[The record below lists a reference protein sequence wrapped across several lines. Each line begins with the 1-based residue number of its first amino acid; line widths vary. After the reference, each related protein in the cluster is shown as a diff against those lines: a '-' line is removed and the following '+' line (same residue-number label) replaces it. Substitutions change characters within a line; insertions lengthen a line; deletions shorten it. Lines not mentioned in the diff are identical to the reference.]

1 MIKEREVMDA
11 LPRSGFVRDYVDY
24 AMSCTDSNNSY
35 HLAAALT
42 AITQTTPLSYAVP
55 FASPIHSNLYTMI
68 VGDSSKSRK
77 TTAMNILQNIMR
89 EALPGSIGEMPGS
102 QEGLNEQLRSQQRQ
116 LVLYTEFGEF
126 LSKAE
131 QGYMMPLKTSLT
143 SLWDCTPIGRS
154 LANSRRGAVTDPRLS
169 LFCGIATSLLER
181 HTDQADWTGGFIAR
195 FLTFHAEPERAFNA
209 MPIPNSTLR
218 ASLVNQ
224 LAAMSD
230 PTVVPGVCK
239 WLDSA
244 GKQMWDDWM
253 NDLKPLQKS
262 ASPRAQA
269 ACSRV
274 SSMVCKIALLLC
286 WDSGIARMGGQFHI
300 GLEEL
305 ESSLKIGNLHVKS
318 VLELGEMVTGNKD
331 MRDRAGN
338 ATPWTD
344 VLRSELTAL
353 GYGWAL
359 MEITY
364 KRRRGDTGDRGTS
377 SDYDDG
383 AIGWASIDLRA
394 QTTLQRWEIR
404 PDDEVVTGFYQL
416 APMDGRV
423 RYIPAEKFVLFTPQP
438 DNGSPEGLCYLAAC
452 YESWRDRRKYLTIQ
466 GIGLS
471 RYLAGIPVIR
481 VPGVVLAAGTA
492 ADLAT
497 KNEYIAIGTRI
508 KQDDQAFVML
518 PSNRDKDGNLL
529 YDISLLSAG
538 GDKPPD
544 VLPIIEY
551 CDRMMLTNLWIQ
563 FLSLQQ
569 KSGIGAGTASTDAT
583 STMESAVEGVM
594 DSLAEVWQEKVRR
607 LCDFN
612 AIPIAIQPRVVHG
625 KLDKPKLASL
635 GQFIRDAGIDTTDP
649 DIQAALVREA
659 GLPAKDPTGRAL

>member
-169 LFCGIATSLLER
+169 LFCGVATSLLER

-195 FLTFHAEPERAFNA
+195 FLTFHAEPERAFNS
-209 MPIPNSTLR
+209 MPIPNAALR

-224 LAAMSD
+224 LAAMAD

-244 GKQMWDDWM
+244 GKQIWDDWM
-253 NDLKPLQKS
+253 NELRPLQKS

-300 GLEEL
+300 GLHEL
-305 ESSLKIGNLHVKS
+305 ECALKIGNLHVKS

-331 MRDRAGN
+331 MRDRA
-338 ATPWTD
+338 T
-344 VLRSELTAL
+344 VLR
-353 GYGWAL
+353 
-359 MEITY
+359 
-364 KRRRGDTGDRGTS
+364 
-377 SDYDDG
+377 
-383 AIGWASIDLRA
+383 
-394 QTTLQRWEIR
+394 
-404 PDDEVVTGFYQL
+404 
-416 APMDGRV
+416 
-423 RYIPAEKFVLFTPQP
+423 
-438 DNGSPEGLCYLAAC
+438 
-452 YESWRDRRKYLTIQ
+452 
-466 GIGLS
+466 
-471 RYLAGIPVIR
+471 
-481 VPGVVLAAGTA
+481 
-492 ADLAT
+492 
-497 KNEYIAIGTRI
+497 AIGTGTMPMGLIVRRSE
-508 KQDDQAFVML
+508 ML
-518 PSNRDKDGNLL
+518 KKRAKEILETLIEERSIQPVQVGSEMCYRRTPEQHQMLQQLAETLSEGYDPVEGGPVDTSGVSKGAKIIPMLRPIPTPFEIQKERMDEDEDVYDEEGNL
-529 YDISLLSAG
+529 
-538 GDKPPD
+538 
-544 VLPIIEY
+544 II
-551 CDRMMLTNLWIQ
+551 R
-563 FLSLQQ
+563 
-569 KSGIGAGTASTDAT
+569 
-583 STMESAVEGVM
+583 
-594 DSLAEVWQEKVRR
+594 
-607 LCDFN
+607 
-612 AIPIAIQPRVVHG
+612 
-625 KLDKPKLASL
+625 
-635 GQFIRDAGIDTTDP
+635 
-649 DIQAALVREA
+649 
-659 GLPAKDPTGRAL
+659 